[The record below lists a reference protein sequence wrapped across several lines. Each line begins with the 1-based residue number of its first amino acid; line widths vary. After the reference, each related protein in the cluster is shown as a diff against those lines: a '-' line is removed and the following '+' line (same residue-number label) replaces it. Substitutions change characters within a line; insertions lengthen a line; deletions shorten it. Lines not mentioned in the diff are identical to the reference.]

1 MTHKPRLTV
10 LPGRYAVCRLAPN
23 EAIPAWALAGGGFVS
38 ITRTASELSIVCA
51 ETAVAE
57 DAKREAGWRLFKL
70 EGPFDFALTGILLSA
85 IEPLN
90 AAGVSILAISTYD
103 TDYLL
108 VKDELVET
116 AKDTLRASGHTVD
129 VE

>member
-1 MTHKPRLTV
+1 MAHKPRLTV
-10 LPGRYAVCRLAPN
+10 LRGRFAVYRMAPN
-23 EAIPAWALAGGGFVS
+23 DAIPDWALGGGFVS
-38 ITRTASELSIVCA
+38 ITRTADELSIVCA
-51 ETAVAE
+51 EKAVAE
-57 DAKREAGWRLFKL
+57 DATCEAGWRLFKL

-116 AKDTLRASGHTVD
+116 AMDTLRASGHTVAI
-129 VE
+129 E